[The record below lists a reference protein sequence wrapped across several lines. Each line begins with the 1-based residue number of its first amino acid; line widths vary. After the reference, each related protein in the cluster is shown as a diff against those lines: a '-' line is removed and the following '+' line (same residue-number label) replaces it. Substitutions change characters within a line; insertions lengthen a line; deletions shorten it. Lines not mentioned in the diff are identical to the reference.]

1 MSNSKHYI
9 MKAAPA
15 CSICGRPHSSIA
27 AIFGPEDIVYI
38 CEDHSMAIGL
48 MATQHSELRF
58 VVPWMAQMVQSG
70 IAGTD
75 DAEWSDRTMMD
86 MFIEAIHN
94 FEDTHPDAT
103 KAHLNKMVKAGIFIK
118 SDK

>member
-15 CSICGRPHSSIA
+15 CTICGRPHSSIA
-27 AIFGPEDIVYI
+27 AIFGPEDIAYI

-48 MATQHSELRF
+48 MVTQNPGLRLCA
-58 VVPWMAQMVQSG
+58 PWMAQMVQSG
-70 IAGTD
+70 MAITD
-75 DAEWSDRTMMD
+75 DAESSDRIMMD
-86 MFIEAIHN
+86 AFIEAIHN

-103 KAHLNKMVKAGIFIK
+103 KAHLNSMVEAGIFIE